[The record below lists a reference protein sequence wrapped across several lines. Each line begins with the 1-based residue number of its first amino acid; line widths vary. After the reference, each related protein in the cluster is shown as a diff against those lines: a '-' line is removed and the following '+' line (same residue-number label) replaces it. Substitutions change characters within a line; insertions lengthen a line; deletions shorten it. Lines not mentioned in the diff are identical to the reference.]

1 MKWRAI
7 YTNLSVNDVVG
18 LRHPRSGDSLQQEA
32 FVALPAD
39 KKTGNYDIEY
49 WDRHLYLLT
58 LRPKELSIRKMKWWV
73 IYTNLPVKAIVRLP
87 NPRIGVTQSQ

>member
-18 LRHPRSGDSLQQEA
+18 LRYPRSGDSLQQEA

-49 WDRHLYLLT
+49 
-58 LRPKELSIRKMKWWV
+58 
-73 IYTNLPVKAIVRLP
+73 
-87 NPRIGVTQSQ
+87 